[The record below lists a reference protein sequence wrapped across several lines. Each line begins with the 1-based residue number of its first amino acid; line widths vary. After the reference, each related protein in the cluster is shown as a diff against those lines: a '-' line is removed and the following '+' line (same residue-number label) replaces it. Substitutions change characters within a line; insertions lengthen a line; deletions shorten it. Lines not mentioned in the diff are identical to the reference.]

1 MSHRKRAAK
10 MLIARRAF
18 LSLTFIQATL
28 HACIPACDS
37 TFPKFNRITVY
48 FCKSSLSRRTFPR
61 MKNARPCD
69 FGSQFVRAITRFQR
83 KFSANHAKSA
93 YFQRKSRKISVNKH
107 LPYKRCPLIRGKN
120 AVGRHLAFPL
130 IHRIYFLFNILV
142 YSMAPIFKIS
152 ISIPILLI
160 HIYFS
165 NISTPSRFKYPLSNI
180 FCM

>member
-1 MSHRKRAAK
+1 MSLRKRAAK

-48 FCKSSLSRRTFPR
+48 FYKFQLSRRTFPR

-69 FGSQFVRAITRFQR
+69 LCSRFVRGQPDLFALCSRDYAFSAQFQR

-93 YFQRKSRKISVNKH
+93 YFQRKSRKVSVNNH
-107 LPYKRCPLIRGKN
+107 LPYIMMPAHLWKSHS
-120 AVGRHLAFPL
+120 GRAFCVFRWTGTL
-130 IHRIYFLFNILV
+130 CR
-142 YSMAPIFKIS
+142 
-152 ISIPILLI
+152 
-160 HIYFS
+160 
-165 NISTPSRFKYPLSNI
+165 
-180 FCM
+180 